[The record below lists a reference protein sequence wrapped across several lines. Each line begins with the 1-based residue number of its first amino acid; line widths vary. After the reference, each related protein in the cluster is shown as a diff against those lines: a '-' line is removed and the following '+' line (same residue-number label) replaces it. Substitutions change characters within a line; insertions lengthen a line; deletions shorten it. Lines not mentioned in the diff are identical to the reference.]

1 MTRDLK
7 ISTWAGLGVT
17 VLLILASLPMAL
29 RLVSLNRYYG
39 LRVPAAYV
47 SEQQWLLMNQ
57 VSGVTM
63 IVGGLLMLAVG
74 VTLLQRRH
82 QGRLTWDDKR
92 LALIFGLL
100 PLPPTLLAVT
110 LPYAFIG

>member
-7 ISTWAGLGVT
+7 ISIWAGFGIT
-17 VLLILASLPMAL
+17 LLMMALSLPMAL
-29 RLVSLNRYYG
+29 RLVPLNPYYG

-57 VSGVTM
+57 VSGISTVTT
-63 IVGGLLMLAVG
+63 GLLMLLAG
-74 VTLLQRRH
+74 AWLRQAYRR
-82 QGRLTWDDKR
+82 G
-92 LALIFGLL
+92 ALNWTEKQFGFAFGLL
-100 PLPPTLLAVT
+100 PVLPILLGVA